1 MNFSK
6 SIVVGAAFLF
16 AGSASAALTPTY
28 TGNTLSGT
36 ELISGTVS
44 APTQWGYYV
53 WNEALDPYT
62 WNVRWTG
69 LGLAESIPQ
78 WFGGIQFQESNL
90 DGSFDASSTGSNGYQ
105 LEFSGTYADSVNAN
119 IDVTFAGGNDFLNW
133 TAYTNNTGGVDG
145 FSFTLTSDVEVLQ
158 FELGGSMFAGMS
170 GSDVAGNHVFI
181 GDGLLTPS
189 VTFTD
194 YNGGIAQQFEV
205 QVSEPTT
212 VALLGLALAGLGFR
226 ARKNRKS

>member
-6 SIVVGAAFLF
+6 SIVVAAAFLF
-16 AGSASAALTPTY
+16 AGSASAAFTPTY
-28 TGNTLSGT
+28 NGNTVSGT

-44 APTQWGYYV
+44 APTEWGYYI
-53 WNEALDPYT
+53 WNEELDPYT

-69 LGLAESIPQ
+69 LGLTDALPE
-78 WFGGIQFQESNL
+78 WFGGIQFQESSL
-90 DGSFDASSTGSNGYQ
+90 DGSFDGSSNSANGYQ
-105 LEFSGTYADSVNAN
+105 LEFSGTYGDSVDAN
-119 IDVTFAGGNDFLNW
+119 IDVQFAGGDDFINW
-133 TAYTNNTGGVDG
+133 TAFTNNTGGVDG

-158 FELGGSMFAGMS
+158 FELGGSMFAGMT
-170 GSDVAGNHVFI
+170 GIDEPGNHIFI
-181 GDGLLTPS
+181 GEDLETPF

-194 YNGGIAQQFEV
+194 YNGGTAQQFEV